1 MTVNELMA
9 ITGLSA
15 QELVNIARSAFGA
28 AGGRAMAIVTVE
40 RLAATGIET
49 RGRRPVADAAD
60 LAEAVMGSEAWDAYK
75 NSKYKSMHGP
85 RKPQGSALTAKR
97 VKERK
102 LKLKGSLTGW
112 TLQIEPEHFAGADTQ
127 WTMDQPLTWLP
138 PDGNVNHKHLETLG
152 NMISEAF
159 YQHKMKMSDL
169 AKKVKKS
176 STAAEA
182 SDWNGDTSVHGADFF
197 KPNK

>member
-1 MTVNELMA
+1 MARELMA

-15 QELVNIARSAFGA
+15 QELVNMARSAFSTT
-28 AGGRAMAIVTVE
+28 GGRASATVNAE
-40 RLAATGIET
+40 RLAATGIEL

-85 RKPQGSALTAKR
+85 RKPQGSVATAKR

-102 LKLKGSLTGW
+102 LKLKGSLAGW
-112 TLQIEPEHFAGADTQ
+112 TLQIEPEHFAGADTH

-138 PDGNVNHKHLETLG
+138 PDGNVNHRHLETLG

-159 YQHKMKMSDL
+159 YQHKMKMSDA